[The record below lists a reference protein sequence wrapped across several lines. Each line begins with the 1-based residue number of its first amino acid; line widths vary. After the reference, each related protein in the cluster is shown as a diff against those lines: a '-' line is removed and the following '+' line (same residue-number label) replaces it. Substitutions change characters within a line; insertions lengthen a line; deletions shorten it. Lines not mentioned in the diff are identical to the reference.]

1 MFVGLVVVC
10 RVLSSV
16 CVRSS
21 VPARRELVEI
31 VLFLKSCV
39 ELVEFLPVSK
49 KLCLAI
55 DQNT

>member
-1 MFVGLVVVC
+1 
-10 RVLSSV
+10 
-16 CVRSS
+16 
-21 VPARRELVEI
+21 LVEI

-39 ELVEFLPVSK
+39 ELVEFLSVSK